1 MGTNAPLLDISKDK
15 LVEFETVVMKIPQFD
30 TEHPRMISQGPSLCI
45 FNKSDSQEVLA
56 SWLFMQY
63 LLTNEVQIAYSETE
77 GYVPVTLKAQQSAEY
92 QDYLARC
99 GEDNGAHYEVKIKA
113 AQLLLDNVEHTF
125 VTPVFNGSASLR
137 DAAGGLIE
145 NTVKS
150 VRRGQKVNDA
160 YLEKLYEDTRSLY
173 RLDQLAGQSGSASSG
188 KADLGKLPK
197 TAVILLSVLAGAW
210 VFIIIYVVSLKVKQ
224 KRNE

>member
-1 MGTNAPLLDISKDK
+1 MGTNAPLLDISEDK
-15 LVEFETVVMKIPQFD
+15 VVEFETVVMKIPQFEP
-30 TEHPRMISQGPSLCI
+30 EHPKMISQGPSLCI
-45 FNKSDSQEVLA
+45 FNKNDSQEVLA

-99 GEDNGAHYEVKIKA
+99 GEDNELHYEVKIKA
-113 AQLLLDNVEHTF
+113 AELLLNNVENTF

-150 VRRGQKVNDA
+150 VRRGQEINDA
-160 YLEKLYEDTRSLY
+160 YLEKLYADTMALY
-173 RLDQLAGQSGSASSG
+173 RLDQLAGRSSSTSSG

-197 TAVILLSVLAGAW
+197 TSLILLAALIGAW
-210 VFIIIYVVSLKVKQ
+210 VLIILYVVCSRVK
-224 KRNE
+224 KEKK

>member
-1 MGTNAPLLDISKDK
+1 MGTNAPLLDISEDK
-15 LVEFETVVMKIPQFD
+15 VVEFETVVMKIPQF
-30 TEHPRMISQGPSLCI
+30 EPKHPKMISQGPSLCI
-45 FNKSDSQEVLA
+45 FNKNDSQEVLA

-99 GEDNGAHYEVKIKA
+99 GEDNGLHYEVKIKA
-113 AQLLLDNVEHTF
+113 AELLLNNVENTF

-150 VRRGQKVNDA
+150 VRRGQEINDA
-160 YLEKLYEDTRSLY
+160 YLEKLYADTMSLY
-173 RLDQLAGQSGSASSG
+173 RLDQLAGRSSSTSSG

-197 TAVILLSVLAGAW
+197 TSVILLAALIGAW
-210 VFIIIYVVSLKVKQ
+210 VLIILYVVCSRVK
-224 KRNE
+224 KEKK